1 MFADFFFN
9 IFLKWLQCLL
19 PPCLFLFVSFS
30 ASFRLSSSLFHLQ
43 LSIGTFAFIKSDMQS
58 FIQPSL
64 FWQPKL
70 TKNLVRQSVSR
81 FPIFHFPFPISHFQF
96 STRHFA
102 GLLACPICII
112 YLLIYLLR
120 ATRRDVAGT
129 ESLESQSKLG
139 RNWNWNSNT
148 NTNTNTSSKR
158 KRKKKTKTKAKTST
172 NTHN

>member
-1 MFADFFFN
+1 MFVDFFFN
-9 IFLKWLQCLL
+9 VFFFEVPL
-19 PPCLFLFVSFS
+19 PPPPAFVSFS
-30 ASFRLSSSLFHLQ
+30 VCFLSLFVCLPPSFTWNFQ
-43 LSIGTFAFIKSDMQS
+43 LELYLFSHHFSDSRNSPKIWLGNQLAGFLFSIS
-58 FIQPSL
+58 
-64 FWQPKL
+64 
-70 TKNLVRQSVSR
+70 
-81 FPIFHFPFPISHFQF
+81 HFPSPNSHFQF

-129 ESLESQSKLG
+129 EALESQSKLG

-148 NTNTNTSSKR
+148 NTNTNTNSKA
-158 KRKKKTKTKAKTST
+158 KTKTKAKTST